1 MEKNIYTKIV
11 DLHAIYNFA
20 IQIFFIWNNLHV
32 QIINA
37 KRERE
42 GRGEKGR
49 ECKKQIWF
57 SFVSIWR
64 ALLSKRNF
72 YKIKNIVPN
81 GLLFSHNRSHD
92 NFFKNHNIQQFFS
105 KDISQPNTLWI
116 ELIWIELQRRNG
128 SNPPQLLLANS
139 NVCRAWLV
147 EFQFSR
153 CSSSR
158 TWHANVFSHIH
169 NKLLESFIKE

>member
-42 GRGEKGR
+42 WRGEKGR

-72 YKIKNIVPN
+72 YKIKNVVPN

-92 NFFKNHNIQQFFS
+92 NFFKNHNIQQFFFQ
-105 KDISQPNTLWI
+105 KTYLNQTHF
-116 ELIWIELQRRNG
+116 ELNWYG
-128 SNPPQLLLANS
+128 SNS
-139 NVCRAWLV
+139 NGAMAP
-147 EFQFSR
+147 
-153 CSSSR
+153 
-158 TWHANVFSHIH
+158 THH
-169 NKLLESFIKE
+169 NYY